1 MQTQPQ
7 PDAEVAHFQASY
19 DDLNVRI
26 GRLAIALRVPLESDA
41 DAENALKTLADM
53 AVAVERRAV
62 AERRSASRTEGGTE
76 RRLGYQRAELRGLL
90 VMRYDMEA
98 KLYEQLGFTVARQI
112 IESSAQTL
120 TRHGFYT

>member
-1 MQTQPQ
+1 MQTTPQ
-7 PDAEVAHFQASY
+7 PDAEVTHLQESY

-41 DAENALKTLADM
+41 DVENALKAMSDL

-62 AERRSASRTEGGTE
+62 ADRRSARRAEGGTE

-90 VMRYDMEA
+90 VMRYDMEV
-98 KLYEQLGFTVARQI
+98 KLYEQLGFTVARQV
-112 IESSAQTL
+112 IESSALTL
-120 TRHGFYT
+120 TRHGF